1 MDAMRAMVCPHLFSA
16 RSRFVAISSLFCSTS
31 GSRVVMLGTMM
42 LGGRIVS
49 EPNAKE
55 KGVSPVAR
63 LLVVR
68 YAYRHPGSSS
78 GHFPFL
84 LARDFL
90 RQSRIVLLDA
100 STCPLL

>member
-1 MDAMRAMVCPHLFSA
+1 MRAMVCSRLSSA
-16 RSRFVAISSLFCSTS
+16 RSRFVAVPSLFCSTS
-31 GSRVVMLGTMM
+31 GSRVVMLSMMM
-42 LGGRIVS
+42 LGGMIIS
-49 EPNAKE
+49 DPNTKE
-55 KGVSPVAR
+55 KGVSPVTR

-68 YAYRHPGSSS
+68 YAHRHPGSSS

-90 RQSRIVLLDA
+90 RQSRIILLDA